1 MSGHAHD
8 NIAPPAALRVAF
20 ALVLLSL
27 ALVASAR
34 LGLWTPDPSAAEVR
48 AASSLAPAAE
58 RFLRFED
65 KDGNVVVTDA
75 GTGERVATIGQENSG
90 FVRGVMRGLAR
101 ERRMH
106 GEGAAIPFRLALWPD
121 GALTLT
127 DPTTGRVVEL
137 NGFVPDNRR
146 AFARFLPAGGA

>member
-8 NIAPPAALRVAF
+8 NIAPAAALRFAF

-34 LGLWTPDPSAAEVR
+34 VGLWTPDPTAAQQR
-48 AASSLAPAAE
+48 ASTAITPAAE

-65 KDGNVVVTDA
+65 REGNVVVTDA
-75 GTGERVATIGQENSG
+75 GTGERLATIGQENSG
-90 FVRGVMRGLAR
+90 FIRGVMRGLAR

-106 GEGAAIPFRLALWPD
+106 GEGATTPFRLALWPD

-127 DPTTGRVVEL
+127 DPTTGRVIEL
-137 NGFVPDNRR
+137 NSFGPDNRG
-146 AFARFLPAGGA
+146 AFARFLPTGGA